1 MKSFFFATVFV
12 FAFSSIVNAQP
23 KSPRMEAKGN
33 IDGVNVVIDYGA
45 PSAKDRVIWGG
56 LVPYY
61 KVWRTGANEATTV
74 EVDKDVIINGNEL
87 SAGKYALFTIPSKEK
102 WTLIFNSEYNQWGA
116 YKYDPAKDVLKV
128 EVPISNGDFQEQ
140 MVISVEDATLR
151 IHWEKVMVSVEVA
164 AKG

>member
-1 MKSFFFATVFV
+1 
-12 FAFSSIVNAQP
+12 
-23 KSPRMEAKGN
+23 
-33 IDGVNVVIDYGA
+33 VVIDYGA
-45 PSAKDRVIWGG
+45 PSVKDRVIWGG
-56 LVPYY
+56 LVPYD

-87 SAGKYALFTIPSKEK
+87 SAGKYALFTIPSEEK